1 MKRRWPPKVFAT
13 SHAVS
18 AAYGLLCKIAT
29 PGQDVRA
36 SGTHGMDAVCT
47 AVAWIV
53 VDFRR
58 LLAALS
64 ACDRNKN
71 FGRADLLLRY
81 SNYLHINHITINNNI
96 SPLQTGLTAVLSAP
110 YLIYP
115 QAVPSHSLPPAQCSS
130 APLLQRAVSLGNNAC
145 YNDIL
150 SDKFFW

>member
-71 FGRADLLLRY
+71 SGRADLLLRY
-81 SNYLHINHITINNNI
+81 SNYLHINHITVNNNI
-96 SPLQTGLTAVLSAP
+96 SPPQTGICAKQYYHLIPYVLYFFTMSCIICHLFSISAT
-110 YLIYP
+110 
-115 QAVPSHSLPPAQCSS
+115 SLNCVR
-130 APLLQRAVSLGNNAC
+130 QRSRFCPGLW
-145 YNDIL
+145 IL
-150 SDKFFW
+150 K